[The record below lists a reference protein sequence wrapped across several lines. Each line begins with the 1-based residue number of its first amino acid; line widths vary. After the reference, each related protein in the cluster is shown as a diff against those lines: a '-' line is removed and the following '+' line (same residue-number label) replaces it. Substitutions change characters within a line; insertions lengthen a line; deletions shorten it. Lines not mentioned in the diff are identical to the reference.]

1 MTRIIN
7 VANYGAKGK
16 CGVLDTLGIQLALF
30 EARKGPVTVYIP
42 KGEYHILYELVIY
55 RNTNLILHDDATL
68 IRKFPSAMLKN
79 GHSFKKYYGYEGHGN
94 INIIGGTFDA
104 YGHTNNTNNTI
115 MSIGHAKNIQ
125 IHDVTFKN
133 VVGGH
138 AIDACGLDGFYVTN
152 SYFLGFRDDSGTR
165 SFSEAI
171 QIDIQTEGAFPK
183 FGATDG
189 TVTKNVIIENCY
201 FGNSG
206 DMNMSAWNRAIGS
219 HASMYDCFYEN
230 IHIQNNRF
238 DGLGDYAVTMLK
250 SKETTITNNY
260 FVNCEG
266 GLRYLA
272 VPTGKYSMDINKVD
286 KGAQSG
292 STLLIGNNKFENIK
306 SKQSI
311 LIKSYEK
318 SINKDIYIYD
328 NKFIDKISDKIQFIN
343 ASDIYLYNN
352 FNLSQIKQKNVERLN
367 EIIKGTENK

>member
-16 CGVLDTLGIQLALF
+16 SGVLDTLGIQLALF

-55 RNTNLILHDDATL
+55 RNTNLILHDDATI
-68 IRKFPSAMLKN
+68 IRKSPSAMLKN

-115 MSIGHAKNIQ
+115 MSIGHANNIQ

-152 SYFLGFRDDSGTR
+152 SHFLGFRDDSGTR

-219 HASMYDCFYEN
+219 HASMYGCFYEN

-266 GLRYLA
+266 GIRYLA

>member
-1 MTRIIN
+1 MTRTIN

-16 CGVLDTLGIQLALF
+16 SGVLDTLGIQLALF

-68 IRKFPSAMLKN
+68 IRKSPSAMLKN

-115 MSIGHAKNIQ
+115 MSIGHANNIQ

-152 SYFLGFRDDSGTR
+152 SHFLGFRDDSGTR

-219 HASMYDCFYEN
+219 HASMYGCFYEN

-266 GLRYLA
+266 GIRYLA

-318 SINKDIYIYD
+318 AINKDIYIYD

>member
-68 IRKFPSAMLKN
+68 IRKSPRAMLKN

-125 IHDVTFKN
+125 IYDVTFKN

-138 AIDACGLDGFYVTN
+138 AVDACGLDGFYVTN
-152 SYFLGFRDDSGTR
+152 SYFLGFRDDSGKR
-165 SFSEAI
+165 FFSEAI
-171 QIDIQTEGAFPK
+171 QIDIQIEGAFPK

-189 TVTKNVIIENCY
+189 TITKNVIIENCY
-201 FGNSG
+201 FGNSE
-206 DMNMSAWNRAIGS
+206 DMNMSAWNRAVGS
-219 HASMYDCFYEN
+219 HASMYDRFYEN
-230 IHIQNNRF
+230 IHIQNNKF
-238 DGLGDYAVTMLK
+238 DGLGDYAVTLLK
-250 SKETTITNNY
+250 SKETTITNNH

-266 GLRYLA
+266 GIRYLA

-318 SINKDIYIYD
+318 TINKDIYIYD
-328 NKFIDKISDKIQFIN
+328 NKFLDHTSDKIQFIN

-352 FNLSQIKQKNVERLN
+352 FNLSQIKRKNVERFK
-367 EIIKGTENK
+367 EIIKGTESE

>member
-1 MTRIIN
+1 MTRTIN

-16 CGVLDTLGIQLALF
+16 SGVLDTLGIQLALF

-68 IRKFPSAMLKN
+68 IRKSPSAMLKN

-152 SYFLGFRDDSGTR
+152 SHFLGFRDDSGTR

-266 GLRYLA
+266 GIRYLA

>member
-68 IRKFPSAMLKN
+68 IRKSPSAMLKN

-152 SYFLGFRDDSGTR
+152 SHFLGFRDDSGTR

-266 GLRYLA
+266 GIRYLA

>member
-68 IRKFPSAMLKN
+68 IRKSPSAMLKN

-152 SYFLGFRDDSGTR
+152 SHFLGFRDDSGTR

-266 GLRYLA
+266 GIRYLA

-367 EIIKGTENK
+367 EIIEGTENK

>member
-16 CGVLDTLGIQLALF
+16 SGVLDTLGIQLALF

-55 RNTNLILHDDATL
+55 RNTNLILHDDATI
-68 IRKFPSAMLKN
+68 IRKSPSAMLKN

-115 MSIGHAKNIQ
+115 MSIGHANNIQ

-152 SYFLGFRDDSGTR
+152 SHFLGFRDDSGTR

-266 GLRYLA
+266 GIRYLA

-343 ASDIYLYNN
+343 ASDIYLSNN

>member
-68 IRKFPSAMLKN
+68 IRKSPSAMLKN

-152 SYFLGFRDDSGTR
+152 SHFLGFRDDSGTR

-266 GLRYLA
+266 GIRYLA

-343 ASDIYLYNN
+343 ASDIYLSNN

>member
-16 CGVLDTLGIQLALF
+16 SGVLDTLGIQLALF

-55 RNTNLILHDDATL
+55 RNTNLILHDDATI
-68 IRKFPSAMLKN
+68 IRKSPSAMLKN

-152 SYFLGFRDDSGTR
+152 SHFLGFRDDSGTR

-266 GLRYLA
+266 GIRYLA

-343 ASDIYLYNN
+343 ASDIYLSNN

>member
-16 CGVLDTLGIQLALF
+16 SGVLDTLGIQLALF

-55 RNTNLILHDDATL
+55 RNTNLILHDDATI
-68 IRKFPSAMLKN
+68 IRKSPSAMLKN

-152 SYFLGFRDDSGTR
+152 SHFLGFRDDSGTR

-266 GLRYLA
+266 GIRYLA

>member
-16 CGVLDTLGIQLALF
+16 SGVLDTLGIQLALF

-55 RNTNLILHDDATL
+55 RNTNLILHDDATI
-68 IRKFPSAMLKN
+68 IRKSPSAMLKN

-152 SYFLGFRDDSGTR
+152 SHFLGFRDDSGTR

-266 GLRYLA
+266 GIRYLA

-328 NKFIDKISDKIQFIN
+328 NKFIDKISDKIQFID
-343 ASDIYLYNN
+343 ASDIYLSNN

>member
-16 CGVLDTLGIQLALF
+16 SGVLDTLGIQLALF

-55 RNTNLILHDDATL
+55 RNTNLILHDDATI
-68 IRKFPSAMLKN
+68 IRKSPSAMLKN

-115 MSIGHAKNIQ
+115 MSIGHANNIQ

-152 SYFLGFRDDSGTR
+152 SHFLGFRDDSGTR

-266 GLRYLA
+266 GIRYLA

>member
-152 SYFLGFRDDSGTR
+152 SHFLGFRDDSGTR

-189 TVTKNVIIENCY
+189 TVTKNAIIENCY

-219 HASMYDCFYEN
+219 HASMYGCFYEN

-266 GLRYLA
+266 GIRYLA

-318 SINKDIYIYD
+318 AINKDIYIYD

>member
-68 IRKFPSAMLKN
+68 IRKSPSAMLKN

-152 SYFLGFRDDSGTR
+152 SHFLGFRDDSGTR

-250 SKETTITNNY
+250 SIETTITNNY

-266 GLRYLA
+266 GIRYLA

>member
-16 CGVLDTLGIQLALF
+16 SGVLDTLGIQLALF

-55 RNTNLILHDDATL
+55 RNTNLILHDDATI
-68 IRKFPSAMLKN
+68 IRKSPSAMLKN

-94 INIIGGTFDA
+94 INIIGGTFDS

-152 SYFLGFRDDSGTR
+152 SHFLGFRDDSGTR

-266 GLRYLA
+266 GIRYLA

-343 ASDIYLYNN
+343 ASDIYLSNN

>member
-68 IRKFPSAMLKN
+68 IRKSPSAMLKN

-152 SYFLGFRDDSGTR
+152 SHFLGFRDDSGTR

-219 HASMYDCFYEN
+219 HASMYGCFYEN

-266 GLRYLA
+266 GIRYLA

>member
-16 CGVLDTLGIQLALF
+16 SGVLDTLGIQLALF

-68 IRKFPSAMLKN
+68 IRKSPSAMLKN

-152 SYFLGFRDDSGTR
+152 SHFLGFRDDSGTR

-266 GLRYLA
+266 GIRYLA

-318 SINKDIYIYD
+318 AINKDIYIYD